1 MFWLRKKGI
10 QTSVGKITPIQVLI
24 LLKLK
29 KEPAHGYDILKEL
42 DKEFAGL
49 WKLKSG
55 TLYPALHKLKEKGLI
70 AEKGRIEQEDVPDKL
85 LYEITEKGEKV
96 LGEIF
101 QEDRFMG
108 ELGEEIAFQSHYWNH
123 LGKEIA
129 KFTKHTVES
138 AMQTAIEGLR
148 SALKTSFPEDF
159 QESLEEEEKEYLES
173 LEKRK
178 TLLKKEIEKLE
189 RKIDKLSSKIDE
201 SKLVKIEVEEELEE
215 DLEELEEDL
224 EELKEEE
231 KEKNEGD

>member
-42 DKEFAGL
+42 DKQFEGL

-55 TLYPALHKLKEKGLI
+55 TLYPALHKLKEKDLI
-70 AEKGRIEQEDVPDKL
+70 AEKGRVEQEDVPDKL
-85 LYEITEKGEKV
+85 LYEITEKGEKI

-101 QEDRFMG
+101 QEERFMG
-108 ELGEEIAFQSHYWNH
+108 ELEEEIAFQSHYWDH

-129 KFTKHTVES
+129 KFTKHTVKS
-138 AMQTAIEGLR
+138 AMHTAIEGLR

-159 QESLEEEEKEYLES
+159 EESPDEEEKEYLES

-178 TLLKKEIEKLE
+178 ALLKKEIKNLE
-189 RKIDKLSSKIDE
+189 QKIDKFSSKMDE
-201 SKLVKIEVEEELEE
+201 SKQVKIEVEEELEE
-215 DLEELEEDL
+215 G
-224 EELKEEE
+224 EE
-231 KEKNEGD
+231 KEKNEED

>member
-10 QTSVGKITPIQVLI
+10 QTSAGKITPIQVLI
-24 LLKLK
+24 LLKLR

-42 DKEFAGL
+42 DNEFAGL
-49 WKLKSG
+49 WQLKSG

-85 LYEITEKGEKV
+85 LYEITEKGEKI

-108 ELGEEIAFQSHYWNH
+108 ELEEEIAFQSHYWNH

-129 KFTKHTVES
+129 RFTKDTVKS

-159 QESLEEEEKEYLES
+159 HERPEEEKDRLES
-173 LEKRK
+173 LKKRK

-189 RKIDKLSSKIDE
+189 RKIDQLSSKIDE

-215 DLEELEEDL
+215 LEELEEDL
-224 EELKEEE
+224 EELEEE
-231 KEKNEGD
+231 KEVEGDG